1 MVVAYVFTW
10 FRSGHHL
17 ENQSTAKGNWPTS
30 DNSEWYLARP
40 RVGVLARS
48 CCISQ
53 NSQADF
59 EQMLKLL
66 MNLLIFSIVNTFS
79 WRRHSMIT
87 VSPNEQNPSLV
98 CTYLISI
105 AFFHPSNVQ
114 NFASIPTSSNQLHKC
129 HKKMFSWI
137 FPMAPQYIHM
147 VSRFQLSKLYSRFRQ
162 LVFVF
167 KPIRKYWFCWMLHN
181 STKCWHLS
189 CHKYHC
195 RNLSALKG
203 IQKSGLITEIAI

>member
-10 FRSGHHL
+10 LRSGHHL

-98 CTYLISI
+98 CTYLILI
-105 AFFHPSNVQ
+105 TLFHPSNVQ
-114 NFASIPTSSNQLHKC
+114 NFASTPTSSNQLHKC
-129 HKKMFSWI
+129 HKNILMNIS
-137 FPMAPQYIHM
+137 HGT
-147 VSRFQLSKLYSRFRQ
+147 
-162 LVFVF
+162 
-167 KPIRKYWFCWMLHN
+167 PIY
-181 STKCWHLS
+181 T
-189 CHKYHC
+189 Y
-195 RNLSALKG
+195 G
-203 IQKSGLITEIAI
+203 I